1 MHGIYFPLKV
11 SLLPLYRVRIYTF
24 NPTSQG
30 YFTESKNWKDLYL
43 DKKKKESGNIGEIRT
58 KIISQTT
65 WLVTFDHNPIEKDEN
80 YDISPNGVSLSQRFC
95 KNWELILFTSLFFI
109 PWKEHWSNPCKECF
123 ELP

>member
-43 DKKKKESGNIGEIRT
+43 DKNKKEKGNIGEIRT

-95 KNWELILFTSLFFI
+95 KNTE
-109 PWKEHWSNPCKECF
+109 N
-123 ELP
+123 